1 MKVLLDTNI
10 LIDYWC
16 RRQPFFNDA
25 VKLRVAEF
33 FNDIELWSSGQTFTD
48 AEYILSR
55 IGCSFEVRTILRES
69 LRFLNI
75 AMPVVTDL
83 EEGLTADWEDLEDFL
98 IAKCAERIK
107 ADYILTRDKTGF
119 IQSKIPVLEPKEF
132 LLLLKDKYDCEYD
145 VVDFLN
151 SPS

>member
-1 MKVLLDTNI
+1 M
-10 LIDYWC
+10 
-16 RRQPFFNDA
+16 PM
-25 VKLRVAEF
+25 VA
-33 FNDIELWSSGQTFTD
+33 
-48 AEYILSR
+48 
-55 IGCSFEVRTILRES
+55 
-69 LRFLNI
+69 
-75 AMPVVTDL
+75 DL

-132 LLLLKDKYDCEYD
+132 LLLLKDKYGCEYD
-145 VVDFLN
+145 VFDFPN